1 MIEQHPFKWRHFQAD
16 VILLCVRWYLHYTL
30 SYRDLEELML
40 ERGLHVIIPPLRGK
54 MIITTSSMVHT
65 FGSLSRL
72 SRGILSVHVV
82 GINEPKYSFVNE
94 LVVRIL
100 TIAEA
105 SLFLKAELFEQ
116 ACGGEIGIC
125 NLSFNAMQMNVFEA
139 ELNNHG
145 QGLCH
150 DPFIPVVF

>member
-1 MIEQHPFKWRHFQAD
+1 MPIVEPSDRCLVTPKREND
-16 VILLCVRWYLHYTL
+16 HY
-30 SYRDLEELML
+30 YQR
-40 ERGLHVIIPPLRGK
+40 
-54 MIITTSSMVHT
+54 MVSK

-72 SRGILSVHVV
+72 SRENLPAHVV
-82 GINEPKYSFVNE
+82 RIDERKYYFVNE
-94 LVVRIL
+94 LVVGIL

-116 ACGGEIGIC
+116 ACGSEIGIR
-125 NLSFNAMQMNVFEA
+125 NLSFNTMQVDVFEA
-139 ELNNHG
+139 ELNNRG